1 MKLQVP
7 FVQLPLR
14 FDAETLAR
22 EVLALGGDAWREHP
36 QKFPGNFA
44 LPLVSVDG
52 DPDSDAVAGAMRPTA
67 YLERCPYLMQVL
79 SRLGAV
85 WGRTRLMKLSG
96 QAEVTPHADDNYYWR
111 ERVRVHVPILTRPT
125 VRFLCGDAE
134 VNMKPGECW
143 IFDTWRQHRVING
156 ADDERVHLVAD
167 TVGSLEFWDLVSQG
181 RAPGRPSPPDWS
193 AGSLPPSTGAHPVL
207 RYESVNAPD
216 VMTPWELRE
225 HLNFLLRDLS
235 PHPQAAAIH
244 QLIGRFQTQ
253 WQALW
258 SEYGTDRSGWPA
270 YRQALATIDEAMEQV
285 ASDAE
290 IVNGSKFLRVLR
302 AMVLGVAL
310 ADRPPG
316 NADEPQWPQQ
326 AVSPGA

>member
-7 FVQLPLR
+7 FVQLPLL
-14 FDAETLAR
+14 FDADALAR
-22 EVLALGGDAWREHP
+22 EVLALGSDVWREHP

-44 LPLVSVDG
+44 LPLISAGG
-52 DPDSDAVAGAMRPTA
+52 DPESDATAGAMRPTEH
-67 YLERCPYLMQVL
+67 LGRCPYLMQVL
-79 SRLGAV
+79 ARLGAV

-96 QAEVTPHADDNYYWR
+96 QAEVSPHADVNYYWR

-143 IFDTWRQHRVING
+143 IFDTWRQHRVINA
-156 ADDERVHLVAD
+156 ADDERIHLVAD

-181 RAPGRPSPPDWS
+181 RAPGHSSAPNWS
-193 AGSLPPSTGAHPVL
+193 AQVVAPQAGERAAL
-207 RYESVNAPD
+207 RYESVNTPD

-244 QLIGRFQTQ
+244 QIVGRFQTQ

-258 SEYGTDRSGWPA
+258 SEFGTDRSGWPA
-270 YRQALATIDEAMEQV
+270 YRQALNVIDRAIEQI
-285 ASDAE
+285 APDAE
-290 IVNGSKFLRVLR
+290 IVNGSMFMRVLR
-302 AMVLGVAL
+302 TMVLGIAL
-310 ADRPPG
+310 ADHPPA
-316 NADEPQWPQQ
+316 NADEPQWPPQ
-326 AVSPGA
+326 AATS